1 MKIFKSPKL
10 LQSNNLKL
18 KKEGKTIG
26 FIPTMGYLHQGHI
39 SLIKAARK
47 ENDIVV
53 LSIFV
58 NPVQFSP
65 QEDYKRY
72 PRDFKGDCAIARA
85 ENVDVVFNPSDKDFY
100 PKDYSTYVEVGGL
113 SSLLCGKS
121 RPSHFKGVTT
131 VCIKLFNIVQP
142 DSVYFGQKDAQQTA
156 IIRRMIRDL
165 DMPFK
170 IKVLPL
176 LREDSGLAMSS
187 RNRYL
192 SSVAKNN
199 AAGIYKSLK
208 IAKKEFKNGERDVS
222 KIKFMVKEE
231 IKKIPDVR
239 IDYIEIVDSESLN
252 PAIRVN
258 KKSMLVVAIWI
269 DKIRLIDNIV
279 FKL

>member
-26 FIPTMGYLHQGHI
+26 FIPTMGCLHQGHI

-47 ENDIVV
+47 ESDIVV

-85 ENVDVVFNPSDKDFY
+85 ENVDVVFHPSNKDLY
-100 PKDYSTYVEVGGL
+100 PKDYSTYVEVGVL